1 MLSKTKFAHGEQII
15 NENRRE
21 NMKMAYTN
29 IRSLYQYRKGF
40 VVGIVLS
47 LFMVLSVNALNMT
60 AHYAM
65 GLKEAELTKYYQAR
79 DTIIEDKSAMVFNE
93 YITNHKNDTTAEA
106 PIYTNIVAEANEI
119 MKQYYGK

>member
-47 LFMVLSVNALNMT
+47 LFMVLSMNALNMT

-93 YITNHKNDTTAEA
+93 YITNHKNGTTAEA
-106 PIYTNIVAEANEI
+106 PIYNNIVAEANEI